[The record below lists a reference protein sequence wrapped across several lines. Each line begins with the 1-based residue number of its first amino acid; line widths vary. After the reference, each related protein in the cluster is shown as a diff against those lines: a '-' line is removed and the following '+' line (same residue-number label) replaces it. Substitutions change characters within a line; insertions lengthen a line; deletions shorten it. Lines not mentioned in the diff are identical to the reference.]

1 VAIAAYRSENRT
13 VAQSAKDRF
22 ESLTKKAEVLAE
34 AHILTAGVAGAGALF
49 GNTAR
54 NHDLSIV
61 GQTRPDSEA
70 MEKLIVEGALFG
82 SGRPVLVVPYIQRT
96 GLKLDRVMVC
106 WDGSLNVAR
115 AIADA
120 MPLLKRAEAIDVVTI
135 QPQERRS
142 ELPGASIARHLARHA
157 LKVDVKQIVVGTDI
171 NVPNMILSCAC
182 DSSTDLIVMGG
193 YGHSRLREFVLGGV
207 TRGILENMTV
217 PARLWRIDRKDCL
230 CWIRLRDHACTRKV
244 FAISIQHLQQKMLRF
259 EKGKLAFTRYQRL
272 KSADTKQHPKLMLS
286 TTYIR
291 GWRKFENSVKDRT
304 EGHPCDKA
312 PLVRAD

>member
-1 VAIAAYRSENRT
+1 MKLAGGPVAILSEHSGGDSSPTDGWRKSGVRGLSFIKEENMIKDILVNLSTQTDRDAACDYAISVAREFEAHLTGVAFDYVAGIPGTIFDGGVATVIAAYRAENRR
-13 VAQSAKDRF
+13 VAQLAKDKF
-22 ESLTKKAEVLAE
+22 ENVAKEAGVLAE
-34 AHILTAGVAGAGALF
+34 AHILTAGVAAAGATF

-61 GQTRPDSEA
+61 GQPRPDSEA
-70 MEKLIVEGALFG
+70 MEELIVEGALFG

-106 WDGSLNVAR
+106 WDGSRNVAR

-120 MPLLKRAEAIDVVTI
+120 MPILKRAGAIDVVTI

-157 LKVDVKQIVVGTDI
+157 LKVELKQMVGTDI
-171 NVPNMILSCAC
+171 DVPNMVLSYAC

-207 TRGILENMTV
+207 TRGMLENMTV
-217 PARLWRIDRKDCL
+217 PAFMA
-230 CWIRLRDHACTRKV
+230 H
-244 FAISIQHLQQKMLRF
+244 
-259 EKGKLAFTRYQRL
+259 
-272 KSADTKQHPKLMLS
+272 
-286 TTYIR
+286 
-291 GWRKFENSVKDRT
+291 
-304 EGHPCDKA
+304 
-312 PLVRAD
+312 

>member
-1 VAIAAYRSENRT
+1 MIKDILVNLSTETDRDAARDYAISVAREFEAHLTAVAFDYEARIPGTVFDGNAASIIAAYSAESRR
-13 VAQSAKDRF
+13 VAQSAKDKF
-22 ESLTKKAEVLAE
+22 EIATKEAGVLAE
-34 AHILTAGVAGAGALF
+34 AHILTAGVIGAGAVF

-61 GQTRPDSEA
+61 GQARPDSKA
-70 MEKLIVEGALFG
+70 MEELIIEGALFE

-120 MPLLKRAEAIDVVTI
+120 MPILKRAGAIEVVI
-135 QPQERRS
+135 VQPQERRS

-157 LKVDVKQIVVGTDI
+157 LKVEVKQIIVGTDI
-171 NVPNMILSCAC
+171 TVPNMILSHAC

-207 TRGILENMTV
+207 TRGMLKNMTV
-217 PARLWRIDRKDCL
+217 PA
-230 CWIRLRDHACTRKV
+230 
-244 FAISIQHLQQKMLRF
+244 
-259 EKGKLAFTRYQRL
+259 
-272 KSADTKQHPKLMLS
+272 LMA
-286 TTYIR
+286 
-291 GWRKFENSVKDRT
+291 
-304 EGHPCDKA
+304 H
-312 PLVRAD
+312 

>member
-1 VAIAAYRSENRT
+1 MIKDILVNLSTETDRDAARDYAISVAREFEAHLTAVAFDYEARIPGTVFDGNAASIIAACSAESRR
-13 VAQSAKDRF
+13 VAQSAKDKF
-22 ESLTKKAEVLAE
+22 EIATKEAGVLAE
-34 AHILTAGVAGAGALF
+34 AHILTAGVIGAGALF

-96 GLKLDRVMVC
+96 GFKFDRVMVC

-120 MPLLKRAEAIDVVTI
+120 MPILKRAEAIDVVTI

-142 ELPGASIARHLARHA
+142 ELPGASIALHLARHA
-157 LKVDVKQIVVGTDI
+157 LKVEVKQIVVGTDI
-171 NVPNMILSCAC
+171 TVPNMILSYAC

-217 PARLWRIDRKDCL
+217 PA
-230 CWIRLRDHACTRKV
+230 
-244 FAISIQHLQQKMLRF
+244 
-259 EKGKLAFTRYQRL
+259 
-272 KSADTKQHPKLMLS
+272 LMA
-286 TTYIR
+286 
-291 GWRKFENSVKDRT
+291 
-304 EGHPCDKA
+304 H
-312 PLVRAD
+312 

>member
-1 VAIAAYRSENRT
+1 MIKDILVNLSTQTDRDAACDYAISVAREFEAHLTGVAFDYVAGSPGTIFDGGVATVIAAYRAENRR
-13 VAQSAKDRF
+13 VAQLAKDKF
-22 ESLTKKAEVLAE
+22 ENVAKEAGVLAE
-34 AHILTAGVAGAGALF
+34 AHILTAGVAAAGATF

-61 GQTRPDSEA
+61 GQARPDSEA
-70 MEKLIVEGALFG
+70 MEELIVEGALFG

-106 WDGSLNVAR
+106 WDGSRNVAR

-120 MPLLKRAEAIDVVTI
+120 MPILKRAGAIDVVTI

-157 LKVDVKQIVVGTDI
+157 LKVELKQMVGTDI
-171 NVPNMILSCAC
+171 DVPNMVLSYAC

-207 TRGILENMTV
+207 TRGMLENMTV
-217 PARLWRIDRKDCL
+217 PAFMA
-230 CWIRLRDHACTRKV
+230 H
-244 FAISIQHLQQKMLRF
+244 
-259 EKGKLAFTRYQRL
+259 
-272 KSADTKQHPKLMLS
+272 
-286 TTYIR
+286 
-291 GWRKFENSVKDRT
+291 
-304 EGHPCDKA
+304 
-312 PLVRAD
+312 